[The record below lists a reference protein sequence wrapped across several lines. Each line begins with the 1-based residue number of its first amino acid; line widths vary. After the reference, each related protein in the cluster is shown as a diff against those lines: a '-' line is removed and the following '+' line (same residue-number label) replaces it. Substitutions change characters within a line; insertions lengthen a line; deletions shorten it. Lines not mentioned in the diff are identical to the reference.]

1 MTLPARDAERRCLL
15 SIDIYCPPGA
25 QLQIR
30 RMPLLL
36 SLDGTDGRA
45 PFHIRILFIYLFVS
59 NENRK
64 KVQNENR
71 ETKDV

>member
-1 MTLPARDAERRCLL
+1 VLLSVVAAERRCLL

-45 PFHIRILFIYLFVS
+45 PFHIRILFCLFICF
-59 NENRK
+59 
-64 KVQNENR
+64 
-71 ETKDV
+71 